1 MNVIGFNKVEHDV
14 TQKPVP
20 TFWHHALVLVIA
32 LTLGAT
38 ASSQATPRIAFP
50 PGLQQ
55 AALLCLGEALRLCPD
70 ALKAKDHGISC
81 IKTKRHLLSVPCRG
95 VYDQGVSFLHGGD
108 VHLDL
113 RSLQR
118 KAPRPGSPKV
128 EPVPTPGPTSPD
140 G

>member
-1 MNVIGFNKVEHDV
+1 MELGPKLRATKHGDFGLKRIVAI
-14 TQKPVP
+14 
-20 TFWHHALVLVIA
+20 LVLSSA
-32 LTLGAT
+32 LWPGPTRAAT
-38 ASSQATPRIAFP
+38 RIVLP

-81 IKTKRHLLSVPCRG
+81 IRDKRQLLSVPCRG
-95 VYDQGVSFLHGGD
+95 VYDQGVSFLRGGD

-113 RSLQR
+113 RALQR
-118 KAPRPGSPKV
+118 KLPRPRPPKE
-128 EPVPTPGPTSPD
+128 EPVPAPGPTVPQ